1 MVWTT
6 LLFGALL
13 IALGVFGYLG
23 AEQTYWT
30 ALIPGVLGVALL
42 VSGLL
47 GLKQTFRK
55 NAMHAAVLLALLGLV
70 GTAHGLVGLVQ
81 LVLRDSRLVVES
93 VTAVLCAVFIWL
105 AVKSFIEAR
114 RRQPPPDQPTAEHG
128 HDQPSP

>member
-6 LLFGALL
+6 LLFGVLL
-13 IALGVFGYLG
+13 IALGGFGYLG

-30 ALIPGVLGVALL
+30 ALIPGVLGFALL

-47 GLKQTFRK
+47 ALKQTFRK

-81 LVLRDSRLVVES
+81 LVFQKLGLVVES
-93 VTAVLCAVFIWL
+93 VTAVMNP
-105 AVKSFIEAR
+105 SRSAR
-114 RRQPPPDQPTAEHG
+114 PTTRTRT
-128 HDQPSP
+128 